1 MKLVRGNGFFGG
13 ALVLGLVAVV
23 LLAPLD
29 AFAEEGISPGRKL
42 WNNVMLWVNFGI
54 MAFIFIRYARKPL
67 MDYLHTVRKKIEGNL
82 RDVDVQMAEAKSAM
96 SAEDAKLKGIDEEI
110 REIHERILEMAKSEK
125 EKIIES
131 GKLTAEKMVENAKAY
146 AEYRLA
152 MARKAIFDE
161 MVDLA
166 VSMAEETLKKG
177 ISQEDSDR
185 LFADFVNHLERSRPR
200 LSEKI
205 G

>member
-1 MKLVRGNGFFGG
+1 MKPIRGNGFFFG
-13 ALVLGLVAVV
+13 ALVVGLVAAVF
-23 LLAPLD
+23 LD
-29 AFAEEGISPGRKL
+29 PFEAFAEEGISPGRKV

-54 MAFIFIRYARKPL
+54 MAFIFIRYAKKPL

-82 RDVDVQMAEAKSAM
+82 KDVEAQMAAAKSAM

-110 REIHERILEMAKSEK
+110 RQIHERILEMAAAEK

-131 GKLTAEKMVENAKAY
+131 GKLTAEKMIENAKAY

-152 MARKAIFDE
+152 VARKAIFDE

-166 VSMAEETLKKG
+166 VSMAEDKLKEG

-185 LFADFVNHLERSRPR
+185 LFADFLNHLEKSRPR
-200 LSEKI
+200 LSQEI
-205 G
+205 V